1 MSFEQ
6 IKPHLNIVS
15 DQVNKFLRK
24 KFSEFDDHKLS
35 EFINIIEYGVI
46 GSGKMIRPFL
56 SCIIGEAINQNPKD
70 VIKIAAAI
78 ELIHCYS
85 LIHDDLPAMDND
97 DMRRGKLSTH
107 KAFGEANA
115 ILAGDAIQSL
125 AFEILS
131 EIDNPNTVKIINL
144 FAKAVGTNGLV
155 GGQFLDLTF
164 EGSKDVDFDL
174 VNTIIS
180 KKTAALIEIACTLPV
195 YLDKRYE
202 DYLDNISNFGNNFGI
217 AYQITDDILDAKGDA
232 SKMGKNTLK
241 DAEKGKPNIL
251 AIMDIDKASE
261 LANQLIENAK
271 ANIAILEEK
280 AEPLIILT
288 DYLLNRDN

>member
-144 FAKAVGTNGLV
+144 FAKAIGTNGLV
-155 GGQFLDLTF
+155 GGQFLDLNF

-288 DYLLNRDN
+288 DYLINRDN

>member
-6 IKPHLNIVS
+6 IKPHLNNVS
-15 DQVNKFLRK
+15 DQVNKFLRN
-24 KFSEFDDHKLS
+24 KFSDFDYIKLS
-35 EFINIIEYGVI
+35 EFVNIVEYGVI

-56 SCIIGEAINQNPKD
+56 TCIIGEAINQNPKD
-70 VIKIAAAI
+70 IIKIVAAV

-97 DMRRGKLSTH
+97 DIRRGKLSTH

-115 ILAGDAIQSL
+115 ILAGDTIQSL

-144 FAKAVGTNGLV
+144 FAKAIGTNGLV
-155 GGQFLDLTF
+155 GGQFLDLNF

-180 KKTAALIEIACTLPV
+180 KTAALIEIACTLPV

-202 DYLDNISNFGNNFGI
+202 DYLDNISSFGNNFGI

>member
-144 FAKAVGTNGLV
+144 FAKAIGTNGLV
-155 GGQFLDLTF
+155 GGQFLDLNF

-202 DYLDNISNFGNNFGI
+202 DYLDNISSFGSNFGI

-251 AIMDIDKASE
+251 AIMDIDKASD

-288 DYLLNRDN
+288 DYLINRDN

>member
-6 IKPHLNIVS
+6 IKPHLNNVS
-15 DQVNKFLRK
+15 DQVNKFLRN
-24 KFSEFDDHKLS
+24 KFSDFDYIKLS
-35 EFINIIEYGVI
+35 EFVNIVEYGVI

-56 SCIIGEAINQNPKD
+56 TCIIGEAINQNPKD
-70 VIKIAAAI
+70 IIKIAAAV

-97 DMRRGKLSTH
+97 DIRRGKLSTH

-115 ILAGDAIQSL
+115 ILAGDTIQSL

-144 FAKAVGTNGLV
+144 FAKAIGTNGLV
-155 GGQFLDLTF
+155 GGQFLDLNF

-195 YLDKRYE
+195 Y
-202 DYLDNISNFGNNFGI
+202 IWI
-217 AYQITDDILDAKGDA
+217 
-232 SKMGKNTLK
+232 K
-241 DAEKGKPNIL
+241 DMK
-251 AIMDIDKASE
+251 
-261 LANQLIENAK
+261 
-271 ANIAILEEK
+271 
-280 AEPLIILT
+280 II
-288 DYLLNRDN
+288 

>member
-6 IKPHLNIVS
+6 IKPHLNNVS
-15 DQVNKFLRK
+15 DQTIKYLNNKFA
-24 KFSEFDDHKLS
+24 EFDDTKLS
-35 EFINIIEYGVI
+35 EFVNIVEYGVI

-70 VIKIAAAI
+70 IIKIAAAI

-131 EIDNPNTVKIINL
+131 EIDNQNTVKIINL
-144 FAKAVGTNGLV
+144 FAKAIGTNGLV
-155 GGQFLDLTF
+155 GGQFLDLNF

-202 DYLDNISNFGNNFGI
+202 DYLDNISSFGNNFGI

-251 AIMDIDKASE
+251 AIMDIDKASD

-288 DYLLNRDN
+288 DYLINRDN

>member
-144 FAKAVGTNGLV
+144 FAKAIGTNGLV
-155 GGQFLDLTF
+155 GGQFLDLNF

>member
-6 IKPHLNIVS
+6 IKPHLNNVS
-15 DQVNKFLRK
+15 DQTIKYLNN
-24 KFSEFDDHKLS
+24 KFSEFDDPKLS
-35 EFINIIEYGVI
+35 EFVNIVEYGVI

-131 EIDNPNTVKIINL
+131 EIDNPNAVKIINL
-144 FAKAVGTNGLV
+144 FAKAIGTNGLV
-155 GGQFLDLTF
+155 GGQFLDLNF
-164 EGSKDVDFDL
+164 EGSKDVNFDL

-180 KKTAALIEIACTLPV
+180 KKTAALIETACTLPI

-202 DYLDNISNFGNNFGI
+202 DYLDNISSFGNNFGI

>member
-144 FAKAVGTNGLV
+144 FAKAIGTNGLV
-155 GGQFLDLTF
+155 GGQFLDLNF

-202 DYLDNISNFGNNFGI
+202 DYLDNISSFGSNFGI

-251 AIMDIDKASE
+251 AIMDIDKASD